1 MGLAFAPKSGMLHAV
16 NALTNQLLEL
26 RPQTPCVDIIQ
37 PYSRSGFRLPEIL
50 LPRGPHCVP
59 DATIPN
65 VTLFD
70 QVHVGSGY
78 ASDNPAVQ
86 NDTMMDQDAALLAF
100 RTDCE
105 SNSSLNF
112 DALLLGGYLCHRCL
126 PDSCAMRDGGKCTNV
141 QWAGY
146 TCDNEIIIS
155 RKPNQDGY
163 SIEGGSLLELNRT
176 YRFVIDSPG
185 APLLL
190 ARGGSAV
197 SQSIEIGTLRSEAAA
212 PPPDAVVNLQ
222 GATVM
227 HLLSP
232 TTTTTTTMA
241 TATTRTTA
249 ADGCMALDRSRYDLL
264 VSRGWLPVTCN

>member
-1 MGLAFAPKSGMLHAV
+1 MGLAFAPKSGVLHAV

-26 RPQTPCVDIIQ
+26 RPQTPCVGALQ
-37 PYSRSGFRLPEIL
+37 PCGRSGFHLPEIL
-50 LPRGPHCVP
+50 LPQRAPCVP

-70 QVHVGSGY
+70 QVHLDSGY

-105 SNSSLNF
+105 WNSSLNF

-126 PDSCAMRDGGKCTNV
+126 PDNCAMRDGGRCTNI

-146 TCDNEIIIS
+146 SCDNEIIIS
-155 RKPNQDGY
+155 RRPDKGGY

-176 YRFVIDSPG
+176 YHFVIDSPG
-185 APLLL
+185 VPLLL

-197 SQSIEIGTLRSEAAA
+197 SQSMEIGTLRSEAAA

-222 GATVM
+222 GAIIVQ
-227 HLLSP
+227 LS
-232 TTTTTTTMA
+232 TTTTSTSTTT
-241 TATTRTTA
+241 TANTSTRA
-249 ADGCMALDRSRYDLL
+249 AKGCVALPTHAYDLL
-264 VSRGWLPVTCN
+264 RRRGFVPVTCGP

>member
-1 MGLAFAPKSGMLHAV
+1 LAFAPKSGVLHAV

-26 RPQTPCVDIIQ
+26 RPQTPCMEADQ
-37 PYSRSGFRLPEIL
+37 PYGRSGFHLPEIL
-50 LPRGPHCVP
+50 LPKRAPCVP

-70 QVHVGSGY
+70 QVHVDSGY

-100 RTDCE
+100 RTDCGW
-105 SNSSLNF
+105 NSSLNF

-126 PDSCAMRDGGKCTNV
+126 PDNCAVRDGGRCTNI

-155 RKPNQDGY
+155 LRPDKDGY

-185 APLLL
+185 VPLLL
-190 ARGGSAV
+190 ARGGSAM

-212 PPPDAVVNLQ
+212 APPDAVVNLQ
-222 GATVM
+222 GAIIM
-227 HLLSP
+227 KLLTNTSALLP
-232 TTTTTTTMA
+232 TTTSTPAANGCTTI
-241 TATTRTTA
+241 
-249 ADGCMALDRSRYDLL
+249 DRSAHDLI
-264 VSRGWLPVTCN
+264 VSRGWLPVPCKR